1 MGRLVYWLI
10 EAAAVLT
17 LAHSTDAR
25 AQLMIETRCDA
36 THSNC
41 VTLVGPPG
49 QAQTVFIPL
58 ISGTQALRCTKISE
72 EQGWP
77 AKPPM
82 RKCGLWE

>member
-1 MGRLVYWLI
+1 MGRLLYWLI
-10 EAAAVLT
+10 EAAVVLA
-17 LAHSTDAR
+17 LAYSTEAR

-58 ISGTQALRCTKISE
+58 ISGTQALRCTKIGG
-72 EQGWP
+72 EQVWP
-77 AKPPM
+77 ARPPM